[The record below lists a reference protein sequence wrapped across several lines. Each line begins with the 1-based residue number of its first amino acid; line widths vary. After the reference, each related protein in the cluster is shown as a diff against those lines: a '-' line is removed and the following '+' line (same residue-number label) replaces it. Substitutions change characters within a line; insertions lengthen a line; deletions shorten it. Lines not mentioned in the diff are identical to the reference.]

1 MRSLI
6 GGLTLAALLP
16 LPAVGQD
23 AGVSNEH
30 QPTSV
35 RIRILRDDLNPAL
48 VAWLADNAK
57 PQQLTADA
65 YPSLAGM
72 RGAEVAGKLCGYV
85 PAVYWRSLEKLDA
98 LAAGSFS
105 PGDPL
110 GTRGYT
116 LAWPACF
123 YVERGEFS
131 HVLGKDELASE
142 IYLRETGSPGSP
154 RTHSNFFARSGIAD
168 PSKVS
173 VATTLR
179 YGFRTRPTLVTP
191 VGDRDTFL
199 FELTRQAAA
208 AKPGMGLGF
217 KTLLASIDKGAP
229 SGAAL
234 QQVRNNGLQ
243 WLLTRRWWAMCKA
256 GRSSP
261 PDWGATKVSRLSP
274 ARASAAPVRCR
285 RSIWSASSSPIGA
298 LAQPMTINPWTGSLP
313 MSATMVFLVPGATT
327 EC

>member
-35 RIRILRDDLNPAL
+35 RIRIQRDDLNPAL

-173 VATTLR
+173 VGTTLR

-234 QQVRNNGLQ
+234 QQVRNNALAVVTDSSVVGDVQGGEIVTAGLGSDEGISIV
-243 WLLTRRWWAMCKA
+243 A
-256 GRSSP
+256 SP
-261 PDWGATKVSRLSP
+261 SECGTSAVPPFDLERVIFAYR
-274 ARASAAPVRCR
+274 RASAANDDQPVDRVF
-285 RSIWSASSSPIGA
+285 AYVGDNGFFGA
-298 LAQPMTINPWTGSLP
+298 
-313 MSATMVFLVPGATT
+313 
-327 EC
+327 